1 MGGVK
6 DFGKFDEGFCFKV
19 MSIVPTETFVPSAD
33 KPEPEKGVER
43 TWVICLDKEADK
55 VQLMNTIINLKLKA
69 QHGQGIYLEVNNG
82 KTKQQGNADS
92 FNNLKDGM
100 KFGPSSTNSTLD
112 GYWVLLQDWTQCTLK
127 CGGGLQY
134 QQLMC
139 VPPKTGGK
147 NCEGPNIRTRPCNV
161 QPCPQAVTLKGPAIN
176 PLDASSNKADNNTL
190 APIVKMMAI
199 SKRPQRYDKCFIKE
213 SDVLVE
219 KDDESTKSMSIK
231 PRIPARLVLNDKTI
245 NAYLDDTLT
254 NKLATFNLKE
264 TEFVRISNE
273 KRCFK
278 LTTTMK
284 STLFCQ
290 LDSSSGDFVEEW
302 DYDFNLF
309 KHQCKRKRAK
319 SNNILPETEKLE
331 KEFKDKVENL
341 KADLVLEIAQKNKQ
355 KVEETEEVRLTQKV
369 QSVQSTSMMALQK
382 ETKLEELLEREEADK
397 EDGETQQLEAEIEA
411 EKKKEE
417 CLNKVIKEKEL
428 ENQMNVAKTRAEE
441 AIHNIQEQT
450 KKDIAKKRLEIKRKI
465 MEMRKKQDRKKAAL
479 KSEIMTIRT
488 TIASKLNKMSKN
500 GNSDV
505 CVISTTDVQRQNY
518 CSGNFADSYI
528 KYQDCLNESS
538 FCYVC
543 CENEFGDFH
552 VVERDKCYASCDQLK
567 SPPS

>member
-1 MGGVK
+1 M
-6 DFGKFDEGFCFKV
+6 
-19 MSIVPTETFVPSAD
+19 IPTETFTPSAD
-33 KPEPEKGVER
+33 KPEPEKGIEQ
-43 TWVICLDKEADK
+43 TWIICLDKETEK
-55 VQLMNTIINLKLKA
+55 TQLMNTIINLKLKL
-69 QHGQGIYLEVNNG
+69 QHSQGIYLEISNG

-92 FNNLKDGM
+92 FNSMKDEM
-100 KFGPSSTNSTLD
+100 KFGPSAANSSLD
-112 GYWVLLQDWTQCTLK
+112 GYWILLQDWTQCTLK

-147 NCEGPNIRTRPCNV
+147 PCQGPAIRTKPCNT
-161 QPCPQAVTLKGPAIN
+161 QPCPQAQTLKSAIN
-176 PLDASSNKADNNTL
+176 PLDAAFNRADNNTL

-213 SDVLVE
+213 TDVLME
-219 KDDESTKSMSIK
+219 KDDESTKTMAVK
-231 PRIPARLVLNDKTI
+231 PRIPVRLVLNDKTL
-245 NAYLDDTLT
+245 NAYLDDSLT
-254 NKLATFNLKE
+254 SKLATFNVKE
-264 TEFVRISNE
+264 TEFVRISGD

-278 LTTTMK
+278 FKTTTK
-284 STLFCQ
+284 GALFCQ
-290 LDSSSGDFVEEW
+290 LDSSGGDFVEEW

-309 KHQCKRKRAK
+309 KHQCKKKRAK
-319 SNNILPETEKLE
+319 SNNILREEEKLE
-331 KEFKDKVENL
+331 KEFKDRVEGV
-341 KADLVLEIAQKNKQ
+341 KADLVLEIAQRNKE
-355 KVEETEEVRLTQKV
+355 KVEETEEIHLTQKV
-369 QSVQSTSMMALQK
+369 QQVQGTSMMAMQK

-397 EDGETQQLEAEIEA
+397 EDGENKVLEDEIQA

-428 ENQMNVAKTRAEE
+428 ETQMNVAKSRAEE

-450 KKDIAKKRLEIKRKI
+450 KKEISKKRLEVKRKI

-488 TIASKLNKMSKN
+488 TIANKLSKMSKN
-500 GNSDV
+500 GNTDV
-505 CVISTTDVQRQNY
+505 CISSTTDVQRQNY

-552 VVERDKCYASCDQLK
+552 VVERDKCYATCDQNK
-567 SPPS
+567 AISS